1 MSDSKKQRTGD
12 ATAMVEDAPAPRPA
26 PVANAGVQEF
36 SPELLR
42 MYYDRVFP
50 VQNMCRWLSYG
61 TMEGEA
67 AAQNLL
73 HRREFSFTTG
83 DDVYIRY
90 LSYDNPAGFKKDL
103 ISKLPYKIDIG
114 AIFSAQPRD
123 HKKYKL
129 FEPKQREFII
139 DIDLTDYDFLDCD
152 VKRLETCDRCWPV
165 MALAVRVLRRALIE
179 DFGFEQLL
187 FVYSGR
193 RGMHCWVCDSR
204 ARAMS
209 NEVRAAAAP
218 PPPPPPPPRPPTSP
232 TAPPSRC
239 SSRCA
244 PPSRSTSTRS

>member
-139 DIDLTDYDFLDCD
+139 DIDLTDYDA
-152 VKRLETCDRCWPV
+152 RAT
-165 MALAVRVLRRALIE
+165 ATSSGSRRATAA
-179 DFGFEQLL
+179 
-187 FVYSGR
+187 GR
-193 RGMHCWVCDSR
+193 
-204 ARAMS
+204 
-209 NEVRAAAAP
+209 
-218 PPPPPPPPRPPTSP
+218 
-232 TAPPSRC
+232 
-239 SSRCA
+239 
-244 PPSRSTSTRS
+244 

>member
-83 DDVYIRY
+83 DD
-90 LSYDNPAGFKKDL
+90 LSL
-103 ISKLPYKIDIG
+103 IHI
-114 AIFSAQPRD
+114 
-123 HKKYKL
+123 
-129 FEPKQREFII
+129 
-139 DIDLTDYDFLDCD
+139 
-152 VKRLETCDRCWPV
+152 
-165 MALAVRVLRRALIE
+165 
-179 DFGFEQLL
+179 
-187 FVYSGR
+187 
-193 RGMHCWVCDSR
+193 
-204 ARAMS
+204 
-209 NEVRAAAAP
+209 
-218 PPPPPPPPRPPTSP
+218 
-232 TAPPSRC
+232 
-239 SSRCA
+239 
-244 PPSRSTSTRS
+244 

>member
-103 ISKLPYKIDIG
+103 ISKLCLLYTSP
-114 AIFSAQPRD
+114 SPRD
-123 HKKYKL
+123 
-129 FEPKQREFII
+129 
-139 DIDLTDYDFLDCD
+139 
-152 VKRLETCDRCWPV
+152 
-165 MALAVRVLRRALIE
+165 
-179 DFGFEQLL
+179 
-187 FVYSGR
+187 
-193 RGMHCWVCDSR
+193 
-204 ARAMS
+204 
-209 NEVRAAAAP
+209 
-218 PPPPPPPPRPPTSP
+218 
-232 TAPPSRC
+232 
-239 SSRCA
+239 
-244 PPSRSTSTRS
+244 